1 MSLKVLIRN
10 AAVGV
15 LMFGGVAAATQANL
29 ITNGTFDTDLSGWTI
44 NVLSGTSGVTFDNGT
59 AHVGRPGTPGTVQ
72 FNQGFKLPTT
82 STAVEIAF
90 DYQWQINK
98 PQQTDFFSVI
108 FGYFQLGNGFV
119 SSVLVDESSEV
130 ADFGNTISFKSTV
143 LVSDVDFSGGFNNAQ
158 IDFLLRE
165 TNPSAGTRVQ
175 LDNVS
180 VNVVPAP
187 ATLALIGLGLA
198 GLGWSRR
205 KSA

>member
-1 MSLKVLIRN
+1 MSFKVLARN

-15 LMFGGVAAATQANL
+15 LMFCGLAASTHANL

-44 NVLSGTSGVTFDNGT
+44 NVLTGISGVTFDNGT

-98 PQQTDFFSVI
+98 PQETDFFSVS
-108 FGYFQLGNGFV
+108 FGYFQIGTGFV
-119 SSVLVDESSEV
+119 NSVLLNETSEV
-130 ADFGNTISFKSTV
+130 ADFGNTVSFKSTIN
-143 LVSDVDFSGGFNNAQ
+143 VSDVDFSGGFNNAQ
-158 IDFLLRE
+158 IDFVLQE
-165 TNPSAGTRVQ
+165 SNPSAGTRVQ

-180 VNVVPAP
+180 VNEVPAP
-187 ATLALIGLGLA
+187 ATLALFGLGLA
-198 GLGWSRR
+198 GLGWKRR
-205 KSA
+205 RS